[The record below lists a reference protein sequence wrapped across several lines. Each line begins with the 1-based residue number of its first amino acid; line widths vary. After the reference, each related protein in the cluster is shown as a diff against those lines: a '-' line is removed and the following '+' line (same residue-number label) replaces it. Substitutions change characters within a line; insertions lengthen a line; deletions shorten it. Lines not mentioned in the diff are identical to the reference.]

1 MALLSRE
8 GAAETRPPQ
17 GQNRDVLGD
26 RRRKTVQAYLGTQAS
41 VWVLAQRVAVGPS
54 VRGAASGSRGSPE
67 AAVPGREGPAG
78 AELRNP

>member
-1 MALLSRE
+1 MSLEIADARHSTGL
-8 GAAETRPPQ
+8 P
-17 GQNRDVLGD
+17 GD
-26 RRRKTVQAYLGTQAS
+26 PG

-54 VRGAASGSRGSPE
+54 VRGAASGSRASPE